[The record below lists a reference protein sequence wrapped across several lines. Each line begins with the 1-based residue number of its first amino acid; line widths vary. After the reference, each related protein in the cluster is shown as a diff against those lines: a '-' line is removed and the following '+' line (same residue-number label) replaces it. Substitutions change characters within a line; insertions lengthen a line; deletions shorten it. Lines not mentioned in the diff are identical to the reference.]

1 MREEHL
7 PRFFKLQKKYKA
19 DQKNFLFEQLRKQ
32 NNLKEQKNFLTLN
45 VDTAAEW
52 PAIIREKIESKGRE
66 IDEKI

>member
-19 DQKNFLFEQLRKQ
+19 DQKNFLLEQLKKQ
-32 NNLKEQKNFLTLN
+32 NNLKDQKNFLILN

-52 PAIIREKIESKGRE
+52 PVMNREKIE
-66 IDEKI
+66 I